1 MIKRAMVIGII
12 TAGVVCASVVAML
25 PSDAEAHLAGTVKIG
40 GYLQHVSSLLCGVAV
55 KGVPNPDTNP
65 SELVCTTTITLV
77 EFLCENPTSHQI
89 NPGSAAVRTVVVGT
103 AEFSEANIDKKK
115 GTGTAEA
122 HINTDFVV
130 TNEDCVNDNWNVLP
144 DTIIVKEVEVQFE
157 TAECTGAEPTPCS
170 SFVVAWREVRACLL
184 PNNFGYGKKQQGE
197 PPEGTEYDCTLL
209 SQEHLR

>member
-1 MIKRAMVIGII
+1 MIKRAMVISVI

-25 PSDAEAHLAGTVKIG
+25 PSDVEAHLAGTVSIG
-40 GYLQHVSSLLCGVAV
+40 GYLRHVSSLACGIAV

-65 SELVCTTTITLV
+65 SELVCTATITLV
-77 EFLCENPTSHQI
+77 EFLCENPTNHQTS
-89 NPGSAAVRTVVVGT
+89 PGTSGRRTVIVGT
-103 AEFSEANIDKKK
+103 TEFNAANIDKKK

-122 HINTDFVV
+122 HLETDFVV
-130 TNEDCVNDNWNVLP
+130 TNEDCVNPNWNVLP
-144 DTIIVKEVEVQFE
+144 DTIIVKEVGVQFE

-170 SFVVAWREVRACLL
+170 SFVVAYREVRACLL
-184 PNNFGYGKKQQGE
+184 PNNFGYGKKQQGA